1 MGDSTGSVD
10 PSVQLPRGTAEEPPL
25 QRLQQLALLEPLD
38 RLRPALIA
46 ADIQIGLQR
55 LVGSLPRIAHFESL
69 EHIVVRVHRAVGAL
83 LQIDRAADSP
93 HRPGPALDPDRD
105 PVVGA
110 VVADALPPPLG
121 KPCRAAPIALHRGS
135 FLEYP
140 LAKQESPA
148 EASRSPMI
156 RGWPPRRR
164 ASSGHGR
171 WSTTTCAGRCL
182 SGSAAGAIRA
192 SWRRRP
198 GSRACSCRSLRA
210 AWGCRTRTACGW
222 SSSWDVGTP
231 PSPSRCRCTTPWR
244 RPCMAPDR
252 RS

>member
-55 LVGSLPRIAHFESL
+55 LVGSLQRIAHFESL

-93 HRPGPALDPDRD
+93 HRPGPAARLPNAARG
-105 PVVGA
+105 PTPPPPPARPLTQVRPRA
-110 VVADALPPPLG
+110 AAPAPPPPPPPPLG

-164 ASSGHGR
+164 ASIGHGP
-171 WSTTTCAGRCL
+171 WSTITCARRCL
-182 SGSAAGAIRA
+182 SGSAADAFRA
-192 SWRRRP
+192 SWRRPP
-198 GSRACSCRSLRA
+198 G
-210 AWGCRTRTACGW
+210 
-222 SSSWDVGTP
+222 
-231 PSPSRCRCTTPWR
+231 
-244 RPCMAPDR
+244 
-252 RS
+252 